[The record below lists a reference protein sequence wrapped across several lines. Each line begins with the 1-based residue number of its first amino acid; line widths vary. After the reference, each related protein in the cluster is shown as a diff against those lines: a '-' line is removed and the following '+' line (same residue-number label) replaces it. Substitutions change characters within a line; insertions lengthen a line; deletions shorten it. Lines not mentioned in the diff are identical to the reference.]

1 MTQAI
6 SQEKTIL
13 ETLKK
18 LTPQQQQE
26 VLDFIEF
33 LQSKNQKIETS
44 IPKVVS
50 IIKVKNNGD
59 LEIEKPKEEEVISML
74 EAAQEFVGCLET
86 GIDDLSLK
94 KKELK

>member
-6 SQEKTIL
+6 SKTDYIL

-33 LQSKNQKIETS
+33 LHFKVQKQEQT
-44 IPKVVS
+44 P
-50 IIKVKNNGD
+50 
-59 LEIEKPKEEEVISML
+59 EEEPISML
-74 EAAQEFVGCLET
+74 EAAAEFIGCVE
-86 GIDDLSLK
+86 GPPDLSMRK
-94 KKELK
+94 KIFKKGHQKI